1 MPKKNT
7 AAATT
12 ICQRFMKYP
21 LKKTIVTAVILACK
35 SLYGDCSAGPADE
48 ISDGGGSKDFEP
60 YSIRIGKFL

>member
-1 MPKKNT
+1 
-7 AAATT
+7 
-12 ICQRFMKYP
+12 MKYP

-35 SLYGDCSAGPADE
+35 SLYGDWSAGPADE